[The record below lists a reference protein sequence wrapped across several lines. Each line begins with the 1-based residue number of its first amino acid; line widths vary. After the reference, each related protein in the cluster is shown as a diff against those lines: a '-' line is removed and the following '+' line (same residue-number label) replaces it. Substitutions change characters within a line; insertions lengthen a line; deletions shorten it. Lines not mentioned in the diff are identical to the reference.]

1 MKMDVTR
8 LEQYIDK
15 VYAYAVKRTFSEEE
29 AAELS
34 QEILFQAVKGLP
46 GLREENSFEPWLWG
60 LAGNVTKTFRRRQ
73 GQQRAMY
80 TYDIPED
87 LPAEENAEEE
97 TEELYDL
104 LRIKISRL
112 SAMYRDIIILF
123 YYDNL
128 STKIIAARLGIPEGT
143 VTWRLSEARRK
154 LKKECIKMNENALR
168 PVKLHLDLYGS
179 GDFDGVRIPFPTTF
193 INDAL
198 SQNILYYCYEN
209 PKSAED
215 LAKLC
220 GVPAYYVEERVDN
233 LVKRNA
239 VLEAV
244 RGKYQTNF
252 IIWSD
257 KYGTYCEE
265 NAVKAL
271 LPIQDKIL
279 EALKLLAAE
288 AGSLG
293 FYKAEKKDSDL
304 FYLYSSMAFEYLL
317 HHYCR
322 LPLPPIPE
330 NYNGMRWRYIGSMET
345 GAHSRCRL
353 NVNSCGNADGRSRYT
368 HTVYHGI
375 DGTSFRDIMYGKYI
389 DTCADILRT
398 GSSDDTDSAARAIQA
413 AYILRRE
420 DGSLFV
426 TVPAF
431 TCEQKNA
438 FEALVEKY
446 LSPLTDEYARLT
458 EQFIAGYKK
467 LFPKHL
473 QEDADRMSRNL
484 YLDLCIVLLAHA
496 QKTGAIEPPTPG
508 FCCEVLLEKR

>member
-1 MKMDVTR
+1 MNATK
-8 LEQYIDK
+8 LEQFTDK

-46 GLREENSFEPWLWG
+46 GLREDSRFEPWLWS
-60 LAGNVTKTFRRRQ
+60 LAGNVTKNFRRRQ
-73 GQQRAMY
+73 GRQRAMY

-87 LPAEENAEEE
+87 LPADKDADEE
-97 TEELYDL
+97 TEDLYDL

-112 SAMYRDIIILF
+112 SAMYRDIIIFF

-128 STKIIAARLGIPEGT
+128 STKTIAARLGIPEGT

-154 LKKECIKMNENALR
+154 LKKECINMEESALR
-168 PVKLHLDLYGS
+168 PVKLYLDIYGS
-179 GDFDGVRIPFPTTF
+179 GDFDGVRVPFPTAF
-193 INDAL
+193 IDDAL
-198 SQNILYYCYEN
+198 SQNILYYCYEDA
-209 PKSAED
+209 KSAED

-220 GVPAYYVEERVDN
+220 GVPAYYVEERLEN
-233 LVKRNA
+233 LLKRRAVIEPVKK
-239 VLEAV
+239 
-244 RGKYQTNF
+244 KYQTDF

-257 KYGTYCEE
+257 KYGIYCEE
-265 NAVKAL
+265 NAAKTL

-279 EALKLLAAE
+279 EALKSLAGE
-288 AGSLG
+288 AGQLG

-322 LPLPPIPE
+322 LPLPAIPE
-330 NYNGMRWRYIGSMET
+330 NYNGMCWRYTGSAET
-345 GAHSRCRL
+345 GTHRRIRL
-353 NVNSCGNADGRSRYT
+353 SVSCCGNAVGRSRYT
-368 HTVYHGI
+368 HTVYQGI
-375 DGTSFRDIMYGKYI
+375 DGTSSRDIMYGNYI
-389 DTCADILRT
+389 DTCVDILKT

-413 AYILRRE
+413 EYILRRE

-431 TCEQKNA
+431 TAEQKNA
-438 FEALVEKY
+438 FDALAEKY

-484 YLDLCIVLLAHA
+484 YLGLCSVLLGQA
-496 QKTGAIEPPTPG
+496 QKTGAVEPPTPG